1 MAKTAADIRRQIAAI
16 NKRSAEVF
24 TQTIPRKIE
33 RALTASAIVV
43 GNKALYY
50 TPVEFAM
57 LANSQYREVR
67 DNGAGG
73 YFARI
78 GYTADYAA
86 ALHER
91 TDWSPRP
98 PEMKKGPAW
107 NPRAK
112 PGFLF
117 EAGEETKVT
126 VRRIMLGDLK
136 L

>member
-1 MAKTAADIRRQIAAI
+1 MAKTASDVKRQIAEI
-16 NKRSAEVF
+16 NRRSAEVF

-33 RALTASAIVV
+33 RALTAAAIVV
-43 GNKALYY
+43 GNKAIEY
-50 TPVEFAM
+50 TPTEYGL

-78 GYTADYAA
+78 GYTADYALP
-86 ALHER
+86 LHER

-98 PEMKKGPAW
+98 PELKSGPSW
-107 NPRAK
+107 NSRAK
-112 PGFLF
+112 PGYLSA
-117 EAGEETKVT
+117 AGEETKVT